1 MRCLVTA
8 GPTGEPLDRVRRLT
22 NFSTGRLG
30 TRLAEHLAAAG
41 HTVQLLRSET
51 AVFRPP
57 GPAVSTVA
65 FGSTADLEAGLRAWR
80 TSEPVAVF
88 HAAAVSDFA
97 FGALWN
103 LAGEGEPQPVSGS
116 KIASRGGRLLAEL
129 LPTPKI
135 LPQLRSWFPRGFLV
149 GWKYETDGDRA
160 RVVALGRAQ
169 LAEARTDACVVN
181 GPGYGPGFGLVR
193 PGMEPVELAGEEA
206 LFRSL
211 TTPLGGWLG
220 DA

>member
-8 GPTGEPLDRVRRLT
+8 GPTCEPLDRVRRLT

-30 TRLAEHLAAAG
+30 TRLAEQLAAAG
-41 HTVQLLRSET
+41 HAVQLLRSET
-51 AVFRPP
+51 AVFRRP
-57 GPAVSTVA
+57 GPAVSVVD
-65 FGSTADLEAGLRAWR
+65 FGSTAELAARLRECR
-80 TSEPVAVF
+80 TPGPVAVF

-97 FGALWN
+97 FGSLWN
-103 LAGEGEPQPVSGS
+103 LAAEGEPQPVSGS

-135 LPQLRSWFPRGFLV
+135 LPQLRSWFPRGLLV

-169 LAEARTDACVVN
+169 LAAAGTDACVVN

-193 PGMEPVELAGEEA
+193 PGMDPVDLPGEEA
-206 LFRSL
+206 LFRALTSL
-211 TTPLGGWLG
+211 AGAWVG
-220 DA
+220 DV